1 MTTAALKPTAL
12 LAATGE
18 MLSFIT
24 RRGAASAGS
33 SRASVPADPEAGPPR
48 PTPDAPQAQPD
59 AALSEARGLLQAGR
73 TGAALFL
80 LRALPDRGA
89 SRPQSVALAIA
100 AAQLDPE
107 FQDLVARADQARDE
121 RDWARAEY
129 LYWQALRL
137 YPLHAGY
144 TVQYGHCLKEQGK
157 LEEAEIAYRSALAL
171 GAPEEDVRRHAAHVQ
186 AAQGHGEARFP
197 AAPAAGGQPLDIP
210 PCRADV
216 EALFALLLQRP
227 PQTHSEI
234 LTLMRSAATCRE
246 VAEQLVRHA
255 EFPAANRDLMVLLA
269 QSARGPA

>member
-1 MTTAALKPTAL
+1 MTTAALKPAAL

-18 MLSFIT
+18 MLSFLA
-24 RRGAASAGS
+24 RRGGASAAAP
-33 SRASVPADPEAGPPR
+33 SRPQAP
-48 PTPDAPQAQPD
+48 PDAQAAPPPPEPSPGQEE
-59 AALSEARGLLQAGR
+59 AALSEARALLQAGR
-73 TGAALFL
+73 AEAALGL

-89 SRPQSVALAIA
+89 SRAQSVALAIA

-107 FQDLVARADQARDE
+107 FRDLVARADQARDE

-157 LEEAEIAYRSALAL
+157 LEDAEVAYRSALAL
-171 GAPEEDVRRHAAHVQ
+171 GAPEEDVRQHVLYVH
-186 AAQGHGEARFP
+186 AAQGLGEARFP

-216 EALFALLLQRP
+216 EALFALLLQRKP
-227 PQTHSEI
+227 RSLSEI
-234 LTLMRSAATCRE
+234 LELMRGAATCRE
-246 VAEQLVRHA
+246 VAAHLVRHA

-269 QSARGPA
+269 QPARGPA